1 VISVPNHIFDSQ
13 YSRDNSGEAF
23 PGTSSSVST
32 IPDQSSSLSF
42 PPDRLS
48 MHGTWCAK
56 LESLSTDRH
65 RPTLSHSRIIVAVC
79 RRSGLL
85 QIFDNEDVWASPLVE
100 CQPTS
105 PRAFPIWQANGCSH
119 GTAILG
125 QGVTIRRPEH
135 HEVEVAEIRFFIAGP
150 SLQPESISGNMSII
164 DEEKDSWML
173 RSLCILVDTS
183 QGDLHLYSGSKGS
196 FTPNRLD
203 FSRVPLFNVSRPS
216 DEAARHLIKLRRK
229 GIVSQQ
235 FARADFRANRLHR
248 FCDISGEDGL
258 FAATPRPLWF
268 VSERGAP
275 TVVSH
280 KSRHVSP
287 AGSRP
292 VPVSGF
298 CTQMPAVFQ
307 NARNGFITIH
317 ERIGRVGSQ
326 RLTLYNGLWDVF
338 APHGLIPGGGI
349 SVQKVPLGVTV
360 RHIEVISDFM
370 NLRVILFV
378 EKG

>member
-1 VISVPNHIFDSQ
+1 MISLPSHIFDSPN
-13 YSRDNSGEAF
+13 SLADNGEAL
-23 PGTSSSVST
+23 PVASSSVST
-32 IPDQSSSLSF
+32 NPDPLTSLSF

-56 LESLSTDRH
+56 LDSLSNQPNA
-65 RPTLSHSRIIVAVC
+65 PTLSHSRIVVAIC

-85 QIFDNEDVWASPLVE
+85 QIFDNDDVSVSPLVE
-100 CQPTS
+100 CRSAS
-105 PRAFPIWQANGCSH
+105 PCASPIWQANGCSH

-125 QGVTIRRPEH
+125 QGVNIRRPEH
-135 HEVEVAEIRFFIAGP
+135 HEVEVAEIRFFVAGP

-183 QGDLHLYSGSKGS
+183 QGDLHLYSGSKRS
-196 FTPNRLD
+196 SNLNCLEFLRMPI
-203 FSRVPLFNVSRPS
+203 FNVSRPS
-216 DEAARHLIKLRRK
+216 EEAARHLIKLRRK
-229 GIVSQQ
+229 GIVPQQ
-235 FARADFRANRLHR
+235 LAHANFRASRLHR

-287 AGSRP
+287 AGGRP

-298 CTQMPAVFQ
+298 CTRLPAVFQ
-307 NARNGFITIH
+307 NASNGFITIH

-360 RHIEVISDFM
+360 RHIEVISDC
-370 NLRVILFV
+370 RVLTF
-378 EKG
+378 

>member
-1 VISVPNHIFDSQ
+1 MDIISLPNHIFDTIDEVNE
-13 YSRDNSGEAF
+13 RILVTD
-23 PGTSSSVST
+23 SSVPP
-32 IPDQSSSLSF
+32 PDPAPSLSF

-56 LESLSTDRH
+56 LDDIHLCQPNP
-65 RPTLSHSRIIVAVC
+65 PTLSHNRIVVVIC

-85 QIFDNEDVWASPLVE
+85 QIYDHEAVVASPLVE
-100 CQPTS
+100 LS
-105 PRAFPIWQANGCSH
+105 SASSGVSPIWQAHGCSH

-125 QGVTIRRPEH
+125 ESPRGASMRRPNH
-135 HEVEVAEIRFFIAGP
+135 HEVEASEIRLFVTGP
-150 SLQPESISGNMSII
+150 SLQPESISGTISLI

-173 RSLCILVDTS
+173 RSLCIIVNTS
-183 QGDLHLYSGSKGS
+183 QGDLQLYSASKRGSNM
-196 FTPNRLD
+196 NRLQ
-203 FSRVPLFNVSRPS
+203 FSRVPLSNVSRS
-216 DEAARHLIKLRRK
+216 SEESNRHFIKLRRK
-229 GIVSQQ
+229 GIVPQMVNVH
-235 FARADFRANRLHR
+235 FRPNRLHR

-287 AGSRP
+287 AGGRP

-298 CTQMPAVFQ
+298 CTSMPAVFR
-307 NARNGFITIH
+307 NARTGFITLH

-326 RLTLYNGLWDVF
+326 RLTLYNG
-338 APHGLIPGGGI
+338 
-349 SVQKVPLGVTV
+349 
-360 RHIEVISDFM
+360 
-370 NLRVILFV
+370 
-378 EKG
+378 

>member
-1 VISVPNHIFDSQ
+1 MSLPNHIFHMQ
-13 YSRDNSGEAF
+13 YSQENSDEAL
-23 PGTSSSVST
+23 PVTSSSVST
-32 IPDQSSSLSF
+32 IPDPSSSLSF

-48 MHGTWCAK
+48 LHGTWCAK
-56 LESLSTDRH
+56 LDCISSEQH
-65 RPTLSHSRIIVAVC
+65 RPTFSHSRIVVAIC

-85 QIFDNEDVWASPLVE
+85 QIFDNEDVWASPIVE
-100 CQPTS
+100 CESAS
-105 PRAFPIWQANGCSH
+105 PRTSPIWQANGCSH

-125 QGVTIRRPEH
+125 QGVIIRRPEH
-135 HEVEVAEIRFFIAGP
+135 HEVEVAEIRFFVAGP
-150 SLQPESISGNMSII
+150 SLQPDSISGNISII

-183 QGDLHLYSGSKGS
+183 HGDLHLYSGSKRS
-196 FTPNRLD
+196 STPNRLD
-203 FSRVPLFNVSRPS
+203 FLRVPLFNVSRPS

-229 GIVSQQ
+229 GIVPQQ
-235 FARADFRANRLHR
+235 LAQADFRANRLNR
-248 FCDISGEDGL
+248 FCNISGEDGL

-287 AGSRP
+287 AGGRP

-307 NARNGFITIH
+307 NASNGFITIH

-338 APHGLIPGGGI
+338 APHGLIPGSGI

-360 RHIEVISDFM
+360 RHIQVIQPFSVFM
-370 NLRVILFV
+370 RFSRF
-378 EKG
+378 EKV